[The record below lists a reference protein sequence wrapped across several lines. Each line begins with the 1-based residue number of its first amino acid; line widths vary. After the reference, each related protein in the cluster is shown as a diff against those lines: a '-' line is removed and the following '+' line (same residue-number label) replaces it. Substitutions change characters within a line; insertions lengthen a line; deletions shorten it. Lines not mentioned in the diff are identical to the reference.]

1 MKAAARGSATLVLAA
16 ALVAVLAGV
25 AALVIAIHLAMQTL

>member
-1 MKAAARGSATLVLAA
+1 MSEPRARSVSLVLAA
-16 ALVAVLAGV
+16 ALVALLAGI

>member
-1 MKAAARGSATLVLAA
+1 VTEPGRRSVALVLAA
-16 ALVAVLAGV
+16 ALVAALAGV